1 MAFEHM
7 DRLGSNTESSL
18 DQGLL
23 CSLICRATLI
33 LVTTSCLCSFRIHV
47 LELDQFSEMNVSQI
61 VACDEG
67 LLLFAD
73 KDVGDEVLPDR

>member
-23 CSLICRATLI
+23 SRAALI
-33 LVTTSCLCSFRIHV
+33 LVTTACLSGFRIHI
-47 LELDQFSEMNVSQI
+47 LELDQFSEMNVSEI
-61 VACDEG
+61 VGCDEG

-73 KDVGDEVLPDR
+73 KDVGDEVLSDR